1 MNKKTQVL
9 LYVMLLIASGCSLA
23 QSLPKNI
30 LKQIPG
36 NYTVLA
42 YESGLLNA
50 DKLVDFIVVLH
61 KPKEESIGNIASPV
75 RPLLIF
81 IHNPDNTFKLAKR
94 NDHVVF
100 KFDEGGQCDPF
111 TDSDEG
117 LVIYKRYFTVQH
129 SVACGQHWTDYITF
143 RFVPA
148 LQDWV
153 FHKRISESC
162 VLNTST
168 DPNADALIPGGREV
182 ISAKGKAPILFEK
195 YRSN

>member
-1 MNKKTQVL
+1 MNKNTQIL
-9 LYVMLLIASGCSLA
+9 LYAMLLVASGCSLA
-23 QSLPKNI
+23 QSLPKDI

-36 NYTVLA
+36 NYVVLA

-50 DKLVDFIVVLH
+50 DKLIDFIVVLH
-61 KPKEESIGNIASPV
+61 KPNEEFRGNIVSPA

-81 IHNPDNTFKLAKR
+81 IHNTDNSFKLAKR

-117 LVIYKRYFTVQH
+117 LVIYKRYFTIQH

-153 FHKRISESC
+153 FHKRISES
-162 VLNTST
+162 
-168 DPNADALIPGGREV
+168 
-182 ISAKGKAPILFEK
+182 
-195 YRSN
+195 

>member
-1 MNKKTQVL
+1 MNKNKVL
-9 LYVMLLIASGCSLA
+9 LYAMLSVASGCSWA
-23 QSLPKNI
+23 QSLPNNI

-36 NYTVLA
+36 NYAVLA
-42 YESGLLNA
+42 YESGLLNT
-50 DKLVDFIVVLH
+50 DKLVDYIVVLH
-61 KPKEESIGNIASPV
+61 KPNEEMRGNVVSPA

-81 IHNPDNTFKLAKR
+81 THNTDNSFKLAKR

-111 TDSDEG
+111 TDSEEG
-117 LVIYKRYFTVQH
+117 LVIYKRYFTIQH

-153 FHKRISESC
+153 FHKRISESW
-162 VLNTST
+162 VLNPST
-168 DPNADALIPGGREV
+168 NPNADALIPGGREV
-182 ISAKGKAPILFEK
+182 TSAKGKAHILFEK
-195 YRSN
+195 YRLN

>member
-1 MNKKTQVL
+1 MKKITQVL
-9 LYVMLLIASGCSLA
+9 FYAILLVASGRSSA

-36 NYTVLA
+36 NYAVLA

-50 DKLVDFIVVLH
+50 DKLIDFIVVLH
-61 KPKEESIGNIASPV
+61 KPNEEFRGNIVSPA

-81 IHNPDNTFKLAKR
+81 IHNTDNSFKLAKR
-94 NDHVVF
+94 NDHLVF

-117 LVIYKRYFTVQH
+117 LAISKRYFTVQH

-153 FHKRISESC
+153 FHKRISESW
-162 VLNTST
+162 VLNPST
-168 DPNADALIPGGREV
+168 DPNADALIPGGGEV
-182 ISAKGKAPILFEK
+182 TSAKGKAPILFEK

>member
-1 MNKKTQVL
+1 MNKNTQVL
-9 LYVMLLIASGCSLA
+9 LYAMLLVASGCSLA

-36 NYTVLA
+36 NYAVLA

-50 DKLVDFIVVLH
+50 DKLIDFIVVLH
-61 KPKEESIGNIASPV
+61 KPNEEFRGNIVSPA

-117 LVIYKRYFTVQH
+117 LVIYKRYFTIQH

-153 FHKRISESC
+153 FHKRISESW
-162 VLNTST
+162 VLNPST
-168 DPNADALIPGGREV
+168 DPNADALIPGGGEV
-182 ISAKGKAPILFEK
+182 TSSKGKAPLLFEK

>member
-1 MNKKTQVL
+1 MNKKTHAL
-9 LYVMLLIASGCSLA
+9 LYAMLLVASGFSLA
-23 QSLPKNI
+23 QSLPMNI

-42 YESGLLNA
+42 YEGGLLNA

-61 KPKEESIGNIASPV
+61 KPNEESRGNNVSPP

-81 IHNPDNTFKLAKR
+81 IHNTDNSFKLAKR
-94 NDHVVF
+94 NDHLVF

-117 LVIYKRYFTVQH
+117 LAISKRYFTVQH

-143 RFVPA
+143 RFAPE

-153 FHKRISESC
+153 FHKRISESW

-168 DPNADALIPGGREV
+168 GPNADALILGGREM

-195 YRSN
+195 YRSD